1 MLSAVVFERKN
12 EDIAA
17 GIAKSLAHLRWR
29 CGDGLI
35 IASRLGK
42 NHTPSLVVVSPRSA
56 RESALPQRAV
66 CGTLLI
72 PGGSD
77 SAIRAGNI
85 CTYGMSS
92 GDLITM
98 SSLSSSGYVISVQRE
113 LSTLTGETV
122 DAQDIPVKRKPPMSA
137 DGTLALSAALLLL
150 GVPPHMLQ

>member
-85 CTYGMSS
+85 CTYG
-92 GDLITM
+92 
-98 SSLSSSGYVISVQRE
+98 SSSGYVISVQRE

-150 GVPPHMLQ
+150 GVPPQMLQ